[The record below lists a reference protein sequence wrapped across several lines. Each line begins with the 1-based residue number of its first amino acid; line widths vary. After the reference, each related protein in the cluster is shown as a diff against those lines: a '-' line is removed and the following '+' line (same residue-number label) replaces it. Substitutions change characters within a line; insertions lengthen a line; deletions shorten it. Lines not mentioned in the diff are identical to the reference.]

1 MRASAYVRYDDAFR
15 RDALALLE
23 RSDRTLFQVAT
34 ELGMSPSTLRYWYNA
49 EVAKKKKVKGRQPL
63 KALKALTASEKQAE
77 TLEEEN
83 ARLKRELEA
92 ALKKNAELEED
103 RAILKK
109 AAAFFAKESE

>member
-63 KALKALTASEKQAE
+63 KALTASEKQAE

>member
-34 ELGMSPSTLRYWYNA
+34 DLGMSASTLRYWYNA

-63 KALKALTASEKQAE
+63 KALTSVEQQAE